1 MFAIPFVFVQNEYEN
16 AVLCTRSVHSEAL
29 LIYDF
34 VKKIEIIHS
43 EIVSFSPV
51 SEGEKLG
58 VGVWGEWG
66 GGGLPR
72 HHWCLQHQFEVA
84 VFTLSYHIVGYTSI

>member
-1 MFAIPFVFVQNEYEN
+1 M
-16 AVLCTRSVHSEAL
+16 HSEAL

-58 VGVWGEWG
+58 VVGVWGEWG
-66 GGGLPR
+66 GGDFLGTTDVYNINSR
-72 HHWCLQHQFEVA
+72 
-84 VFTLSYHIVGYTSI
+84 